1 MSKRVN
7 KGKKSDDIIVDEK
20 RGHLYLGDK
29 DLRLIMLRPID
40 LVELSEFAGTNAAD
54 ILIWVGKNISSI
66 ICEKIIF
73 GDDVKNDSLSEKK
86 LIINDVL
93 DTFEHLGYGSLITK
107 FGRNKITIIAADP
120 LSGEEKGNIMA
131 KNICIFY
138 QGVFN
143 GVLEYIGIDI
153 LQGEE
158 TQCKLLGDHA
168 CVFEFTLLV
177 DEFSEEDIDNER
189 EKAENVRDFLGT
201 L

>member
-7 KGKKSDDIIVDEK
+7 KGKKSDEIIVDEK
-20 RGHLYLGDK
+20 RGHLYVGDK

-40 LVELSEFAGTNAAD
+40 LIEFTEFCGTNAED

-66 ICEKIIF
+66 ICEKLIF

-86 LIINDVL
+86 LIFNDVL
-93 DTFEHLGYGSLITK
+93 DTFEHLGYGSIITK
-107 FGRNKITIIAADP
+107 FGKNKIIVIVADP
-120 LSGEEKGNIMA
+120 ISGEEKGNIMA

-158 TQCKLLGDHA
+158 TKCKLLGDEA

-177 DEFSEEDIDNER
+177 DEFGEEDIDF
-189 EKAENVRDFLGT
+189 EKESSESVQDFLGT

>member
-40 LVELSEFAGTNAAD
+40 LVELLEFSGINAAD

-66 ICEKIIF
+66 ICEKLIF

-86 LIINDVL
+86 LIFNDVL

-107 FGRNKITIIAADP
+107 FGKNKITVIVADP
-120 LSGEEKGNIMA
+120 ISGEEKGNIMA

-153 LQGEE
+153 LQGQE
-158 TQCKLLGDHA
+158 TKCKLLGDEA
-168 CVFEFTLLV
+168 CVFEFILLM
-177 DEFSEEDIDNER
+177 DEFGEEDIDNDAET
-189 EKAENVRDFLGT
+189 AENLQDFLGT

>member
-7 KGKKSDDIIVDEK
+7 KGKKSDDIIVDDK

-40 LVELSEFAGTNAAD
+40 LIEFTEFCGTNASD

-66 ICEKIIF
+66 ICEKLIF
-73 GDDVKNDSLSEKK
+73 SDNVKDDSLSEKK
-86 LIINDVL
+86 LIFNDVL
-93 DTFEHLGYGSLITK
+93 DTFEHLGYGSIISS
-107 FGRNKITIIAADP
+107 FGKNKITVIVDEPI
-120 LSGEEKGNIMA
+120 SGEEKGNIMA
-131 KNICIFY
+131 KNICVFY

-158 TQCKLLGDHA
+158 TKCKLLGDEA
-168 CVFEFTLLV
+168 CVFEFTLLL
-177 DEFSEEDIDNER
+177 DEFGEEDIDH
-189 EKAENVRDFLGT
+189 EKESSESVQDFLDT

>member
-7 KGKKSDDIIVDEK
+7 KSKKSDEIVVDEK
-20 RGHLYLGDK
+20 RGHLYVGDK
-29 DLRLIMLRPID
+29 KLRLIMLRPID
-40 LVELSEFAGTNAAD
+40 LVELLEFAGTNAND

-66 ICEKIIF
+66 ICEKLIF

-86 LIINDVL
+86 LIFNDVL

-107 FGRNKITIIAADP
+107 FGKNKITVIVVDP
-120 LSGEEKGNIMA
+120 ISGEEKGNIMA

-158 TQCKLLGDHA
+158 TKCKLLGDEA
-168 CVFEFTLLV
+168 CVFEFTLLL
-177 DEFSEEDIDNER
+177 DEFGEDDIDNEKEVPR
-189 EKAENVRDFLGT
+189 VFKTFYT

>member
-7 KGKKSDDIIVDEK
+7 KSKKSDEIVVDEK
-20 RGHLYLGDK
+20 RGHLYIGDK

-40 LVELSEFAGTNAAD
+40 LVEFTEFAGTNADD

-66 ICEKIIF
+66 ICEKLIF

-86 LIINDVL
+86 LIFKDVL
-93 DTFEHLGYGSLITK
+93 DTFEHLGYGSLVST
-107 FGRNKITIIAADP
+107 FGKNKITVTVADP
-120 LSGEEKGNIMA
+120 ISGEEKGNIMA

-138 QGVFN
+138 QGIFN

-158 TQCKLLGDHA
+158 TKCKLLGDEA
-168 CVFEFTLLV
+168 CVFEFTLLL
-177 DEFSEEDIDNER
+177 DEFGKEDID
-189 EKAENVRDFLGT
+189 KDAETTEDVQDFLGV

>member
-40 LVELSEFAGTNAAD
+40 LVELLEFSGINAAD

-66 ICEKIIF
+66 ICEKLIF

-86 LIINDVL
+86 LIFNDVL

-107 FGRNKITIIAADP
+107 FGKNKITVIVADP
-120 LSGEEKGNIMA
+120 ISGEEKGNIMA

-153 LQGEE
+153 LQGQE
-158 TQCKLLGDHA
+158 TKCKLLGDEA
-168 CVFEFTLLV
+168 CVFEFTLLM
-177 DEFSEEDIDNER
+177 DEFGDKDIDND
-189 EKAENVRDFLGT
+189 AETAEYLQDFLG
-201 L
+201 LL

>member
-40 LVELSEFAGTNAAD
+40 LVELLEFSGINAAD

-66 ICEKIIF
+66 ICEKLIF

-86 LIINDVL
+86 LIFNDVL

-107 FGRNKITIIAADP
+107 FGKNKITVIVADP
-120 LSGEEKGNIMA
+120 ISGEEKGNIMA

-153 LQGEE
+153 LQGQE
-158 TQCKLLGDHA
+158 TKCKLLGDEA
-168 CVFEFTLLV
+168 CVFEFILLM
-177 DEFSEEDIDNER
+177 DEFGKEDIDNDAET
-189 EKAENVRDFLGT
+189 AENLQDFLGT